1 MVYAGH
7 FSLYSSQSKENM
19 IDETLSRIYF
29 SNCKT
34 LLTTRAGLHHRRVIF
49 CRNVLIFLGS
59 YPCSYSLLSTQ
70 AVQLKPNSIEQSIIL
85 GGFFSLCQFL
95 RSPKHSFEPWR
106 ENKRGSCLCFQLFVS
121 EPVCRYHRLRCL
133 FLRMLAH
140 SRNVLMQ
147 QSLQVLLQPIL
158 FACQKLSKSI
168 KRLEVADCSTIYGSS
183 QLFNTGSLFL
193 SPSTHRNNC
202 GFYFYLLEILK
213 ELCLCLRCWPHPK
226 YVYMHSTQCNTNT
239 TFLDHFNG
247 PSEHISCKFLL
258 GVFIAVLSIA
268 ALSSEHVWPVL
279 ANSRTFDVQRISM
292 IFQCAIPYFDWIFS
306 FDHACVFL
314 ELYKHYLARKC

>member
-1 MVYAGH
+1 MVYADH

-59 YPCSYSLLSTQ
+59 YPCSYSPLSTQ
-70 AVQLKPNSIEQSIIL
+70 AVSNNSIEQSINL
-85 GGFFSLCQFL
+85 GGFFSLCQFV
-95 RSPKHSFEPWR
+95 RSRKHSFEPWR

-121 EPVCRYHRLRCL
+121 EPVCRYNHLHCL

-158 FACQKLSKSI
+158 FACQKNYQKASK
-168 KRLEVADCSTIYGSS
+168 D
-183 QLFNTGSLFL
+183 
-193 SPSTHRNNC
+193 
-202 GFYFYLLEILK
+202 
-213 ELCLCLRCWPHPK
+213 
-226 YVYMHSTQCNTNT
+226 
-239 TFLDHFNG
+239 
-247 PSEHISCKFLL
+247 
-258 GVFIAVLSIA
+258 
-268 ALSSEHVWPVL
+268 
-279 ANSRTFDVQRISM
+279 
-292 IFQCAIPYFDWIFS
+292 
-306 FDHACVFL
+306 
-314 ELYKHYLARKC
+314 

>member
-1 MVYAGH
+1 
-7 FSLYSSQSKENM
+7 
-19 IDETLSRIYF
+19 
-29 SNCKT
+29 
-34 LLTTRAGLHHRRVIF
+34 
-49 CRNVLIFLGS
+49 
-59 YPCSYSLLSTQ
+59 
-70 AVQLKPNSIEQSIIL
+70 
-85 GGFFSLCQFL
+85 
-95 RSPKHSFEPWR
+95 
-106 ENKRGSCLCFQLFVS
+106 
-121 EPVCRYHRLRCL
+121 
-133 FLRMLAH
+133 MLAH

-193 SPSTHRNNC
+193 SPSTHRNNR

-247 PSEHISCKFLL
+247 PSEHSSCKFLL
-258 GVFIAVLSIA
+258 GVFIGCSPSQHCPRSTFGHSSQCCNIPEHSMSEDFNDFPVCSSI
-268 ALSSEHVWPVL
+268 
-279 ANSRTFDVQRISM
+279 F
-292 IFQCAIPYFDWIFS
+292 
-306 FDHACVFL
+306 
-314 ELYKHYLARKC
+314 

>member
-1 MVYAGH
+1 M
-7 FSLYSSQSKENM
+7 
-19 IDETLSRIYF
+19 
-29 SNCKT
+29 

-70 AVQLKPNSIEQSIIL
+70 AVLKPNSIEQSINL

-147 QSLQVLLQPIL
+147 QSLQVFPQPFL
-158 FACQKLSKSI
+158 FASKNISKSI
-168 KRLEVADCSTIYGSS
+168 KRLEVAYCAAVYISS
-183 QLFNTGSLFL
+183 QLFNAGSLCL
-193 SPSTHRNNC
+193 LPSTHSNNC
-202 GFYFYLLEILK
+202 GFF
-213 ELCLCLRCWPHPK
+213 
-226 YVYMHSTQCNTNT
+226 
-239 TFLDHFNG
+239 
-247 PSEHISCKFLL
+247 HIFWKS
-258 GVFIAVLSIA
+258 
-268 ALSSEHVWPVL
+268 
-279 ANSRTFDVQRISM
+279 
-292 IFQCAIPYFDWIFS
+292 
-306 FDHACVFL
+306 
-314 ELYKHYLARKC
+314 